1 MGRFDGSE
9 ADDRV
14 FVQAQKML
22 VTSPDVLAE
31 VFRDSDLQNI
41 TTVMNQADPA
51 AWLLHA
57 TRVELFEDARL
68 LRVSVAGVNPE
79 QQARLVNAIA
89 SKYIKRTKDWLDSSH
104 QETIKALSQFKSAL
118 TTSLAEAR
126 TRLKEAEAKNEDFAM
141 IEALRDRIASS
152 LEFWKQVTLSLERAE
167 FVESL
172 NRTVSLRVLAR
183 PPTRI
188 VGK

>member
-1 MGRFDGSE
+1 
-9 ADDRV
+9 
-14 FVQAQKML
+14 
-22 VTSPDVLAE
+22 
-31 VFRDSDLQNI
+31 
-41 TTVMNQADPA
+41 MNGYY
-51 AWLLHA
+51 L
-57 TRVELFEDARL
+57 
-68 LRVSVAGVNPE
+68 
-79 QQARLVNAIA
+79 
-89 SKYIKRTKDWLDSSH
+89 SH
-104 QETIKALSQFKSAL
+104 QEKIRTLSQFKFAL
-118 TTSLAEAR
+118 TKSLAEAR

-188 VGK
+188 LGK